1 MLKTYQFKTHYNG
14 DVHSSKTANIILP
27 GLVTKYWGT
36 PLRVQNRIQVQ
47 MHSWMLVETTPV
59 TEFEYYITSLVHVTV
74 HLTAAIIFFEP

>member
-1 MLKTYQFKTHYNG
+1 
-14 DVHSSKTANIILP
+14 
-27 GLVTKYWGT
+27 
-36 PLRVQNRIQVQ
+36 